1 MTMDIVALL
10 AGLFGVPLVLLVW
23 GHRLREHSARQ
34 RRAFWWAVAGHCVAA
49 ILAVTFAMFPAE
61 EWSGTDR
68 VRGFFGLWA
77 LLLFPLL
84 AGLVAAGRRQS

>member
-1 MTMDIVALL
+1 MTPGIVALL

-23 GHRLREHSARQ
+23 GHRLREHSARA
-34 RRAFWWAVAGHCVAA
+34 RRAFWGAVAGHGVAA
-49 ILAVTFAMFPAE
+49 ILAVTFGIFPPAE
-61 EWSGTDR
+61 WSESDG

-84 AGLVAAGRRQS
+84 AGLAAGGRRPS